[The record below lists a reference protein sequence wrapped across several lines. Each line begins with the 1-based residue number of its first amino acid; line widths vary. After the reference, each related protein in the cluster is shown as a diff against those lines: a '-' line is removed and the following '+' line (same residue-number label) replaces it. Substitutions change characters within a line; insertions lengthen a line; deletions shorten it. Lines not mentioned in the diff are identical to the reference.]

1 MLAELDDTWLARRY
15 YGGDLPAEAER
26 CLHLAAAHFADTA
39 TAEGFLAHAA
49 LIAPGHRLVDL
60 GLYKFHFYKANL
72 VEALEYAQ
80 RMVVHALAGLGLNT
94 PDWRDVT
101 PAAADFASLE
111 PPPRFFLFALTAVGY
126 LQLRLR
132 RFDEARE
139 SLGKVQT
146 LDTAGRMAAGRL
158 LDLVDRIGQ
167 GEEDEE

>member
-1 MLAELDDTWLARRY
+1 MLAELDETWLSRRY

-49 LIAPGHRLVDL
+49 LVAPGHRLVDL
-60 GLYKFHFYKANL
+60 GFYKFHFYKANL

-101 PAAADFASLE
+101 PAHADFGSLE

-132 RFDEARE
+132 RFEEARE
-139 SLGKVQT
+139 SLGKVRA
-146 LDTAGRMAAGRL
+146 LDSADRMAAGRL
-158 LDLVDRIGQ
+158 LDLVARIGRL
-167 GEEDEE
+167 EEDEE